1 VSGSAG
7 AFDYAIDVKHERSNG
22 FNGIPSSP
30 PAQNDGDT
38 SVAGHVRLG
47 FQIDADQR
55 LEASVLA
62 NNLLS
67 AYNDGYGDPK
77 QWLYYQ
83 LRTVGLNWSSRWS
96 DAYNTQLGVSETT
109 NQINSAYGNY
119 ATDLRSYLF
128 QNDWHWGIHQFT
140 LTLDGREDKL
150 ISSSAY
156 DPIAGSGDRFSN
168 ALALGYGLHWQ
179 EHSLQLNVRH
189 DQNSVLGGHNSASAA
204 YGYVLAPHWRATV
217 SAATGYRAPTLYEQY
232 SLYGVSSLLPQTS
245 QNLEAALRYEDGAS
259 AFGVV
264 AYHNRVSNLINFGGP
279 GDCQSPYGCYANV
292 GRALM
297 EGVTLTAQ
305 QRFQGINTHASLD
318 LQDPKDLATGD
329 LLARRAKAH
338 GVLGA
343 DTQWAQWTLGGEA
356 QASGRRF
363 DDAANTQALGAY
375 TLFNLYA
382 SKPLATDWQLV
393 ARVDNL
399 ANKNYELAYT
409 YATPGRS
416 VYMGLKWA
424 PH

>member
-1 VSGSAG
+1 
-7 AFDYAIDVKHERSNG
+7 
-22 FNGIPSSP
+22 
-30 PAQNDGDT
+30 
-38 SVAGHVRLG
+38 LG

-62 NNLLS
+62 NNMLS

-77 QWLYYQ
+77 QLQFYQ
-83 LRTVGLNWSSRWS
+83 LRTAGINWSSRWS
-96 DAYNTQLGVSETT
+96 DAYNTQFGVSETT
-109 NQINSAYGNY
+109 NQIASQYGTY

-128 QNDWHWGIHQFT
+128 QNDWHWGIHQVT

-150 ISSSAY
+150 LTPQSS
-156 DPIAGSGDRFSN
+156 DPLVGAGDRFSN

-179 EHSLQLNVRH
+179 EHSLQLNARH
-189 DQNSVLGGHNSASAA
+189 DQDSVFGGHNSGSAA
-204 YGYVLAPHWRATV
+204 YGYAFAPHWRATL
-217 SAATGYRAPTLYEQY
+217 SAATGYRAPTLYELY
-232 SLYGVSSLLPQTS
+232 SMYGVSSLLPQTS
-245 QNLEAALRYEDGAS
+245 QNLEAGVKYQNAGS
-259 AFGVV
+259 SFGFV
-264 AYHNRVSNLINFGGP
+264 AYHNKVSNLIDFEPDQGTCP
-279 GDCQSPYGCYANV
+279 GVISYGGCYANV
-292 GRALM
+292 GRALL
-297 EGVTLTAQ
+297 EGVTLMAQ
-305 QRFQGINTHASLD
+305 QRFQGVNTHASLD

-363 DDAANTQALGAY
+363 DDAANTQALGGY